1 MAFGV
6 LLALFPEMT
15 HSMNIATMMTMRMGN
30 SALRMNLLTVTLL
43 DGWLDTSG
51 RSGASMRLQIDRPV
65 TVAYPPDYSKEP
77 AWSMISAAASG
88 VRTPMKSSVRKW
100 SARSRP

>member
-1 MAFGV
+1 MALGV

-43 DGWLDTSG
+43 DGCGHPG
-51 RSGASMRLQIDRPV
+51 RSDASMCLQIDRPV
-65 TVAYPPDYSKEP
+65 TVTYPPDYSKEP
-77 AWSMISAAASG
+77 AWSTMSAAASG
-88 VRTPMKSSVRKW
+88 VRTPM
-100 SARSRP
+100 

>member
-1 MAFGV
+1 MALGV

-43 DGWLDTSG
+43 DGCWHPA
-51 RSGASMRLQIDRPV
+51 RSDASMCLQIGRPV
-65 TVAYPPDYSKEP
+65 TVTYPPDYSKEP
-77 AWSMISAAASG
+77 AWSTMSAAASG
-88 VRTPMKSSVRKW
+88 VRTPM
-100 SARSRP
+100 